1 MKRTTLHSALK
12 QKVKEVIINHIKE
25 NYYDEL
31 VSEGDTIEDIES
43 RIDRMDDV
51 DLVQYLIQ
59 IIEEEV

>member
-1 MKRTTLHSALK
+1 MKQTTLHSALR
-12 QKVKEVIINHIKE
+12 QRVKEVIFNHIEE

-31 VSEGDTIEDIES
+31 VSEGDTVEDIES

-51 DLVQYLIQ
+51 DLIQYLIQ

>member
-59 IIEEEV
+59 IIEGEV